1 MTDASDSELEA
12 LRALQIVENQLEE
25 AEKTVW
31 KASTD
36 NEQLNNQLDDLTQ
49 EIWSLQHWVEEIQTH
64 LE

>member
-31 KASTD
+31 NVSTD
-36 NEQLNNQLDDLTQ
+36 NDELNNQLDDLTQ
-49 EIWSLQHWVEEIQTH
+49 EIWSLQQSVEEIQTD

>member
-25 AEKTVW
+25 AEETVW

-36 NEQLNNQLDDLTQ
+36 NEQLDNQLDDLTQ
-49 EIWSLQHWVEEIQTH
+49 EIWSLQQSVEEIQTH
-64 LE
+64 FE